1 VATFDFQKLGN
12 DRFSQ
17 NIKRS
22 VNNPTG
28 SIVTGDITKG
38 EIVALTFD
46 AETEAT
52 QTVSSR
58 RTGAVLIN
66 TSLDGLCEIHW
77 TVTGTT
83 LSAVLNTGRSG
94 TLEFWVF

>member
-1 VATFDFQKLGN
+1 MLLAEGIESSYGQTQVLWGISLDV
-12 DRFSQ
+12 RE
-17 NIKRS
+17 
-22 VNNPTG
+22 
-28 SIVTGDITKG
+28 G